1 MFTVALFIIA
11 RTWTQPKCPS
21 TEESIKKMWYRWNI
35 KLLSHK
41 KNEIVLFTEMWMGL
55 ETVLQSKV
63 SQSDKNRYN
72 INTYM

>member
-11 RTWTQPKCPS
+11 RTWTQPKCPL

-63 SQSDKNRYN
+63 SQRDKNRYN